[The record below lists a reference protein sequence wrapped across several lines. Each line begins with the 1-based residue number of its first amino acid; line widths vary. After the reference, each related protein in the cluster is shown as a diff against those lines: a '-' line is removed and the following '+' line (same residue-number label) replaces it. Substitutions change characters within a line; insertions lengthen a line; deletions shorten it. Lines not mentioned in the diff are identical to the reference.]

1 MNSSTPNTNGLQSY
15 DAEAIQ
21 TWLMSE
27 IAQQLN
33 IELDEIDVT
42 ERLDSYGLDSAQAIM
57 MANKAEKL
65 LGFKLSPLLL
75 WHYPTIASLSQRIA
89 EDLQGED
96 TEIFQI

>member
-1 MNSSTPNTNGLQSY
+1 MKSSTPKTNGLQSY
-15 DAEAIQ
+15 DAAAIQ
-21 TWLMSE
+21 AWLVSE
-27 IAQQLN
+27 IAQHLN
-33 IELDEIDVT
+33 IEPQEIDVT
-42 ERLDSYGLDSAQAIM
+42 ERLDSYGLDSAQGIM
-57 MANKAEKL
+57 IANKAEKL

>member
-21 TWLMSE
+21 AWLMSE

-33 IELDEIDVT
+33 IEPDEIDVT

>member
-1 MNSSTPNTNGLQSY
+1 MNSSTPNTNGLQFY

-21 TWLMSE
+21 AWLVSE

-33 IELDEIDVT
+33 IEPDEIDVT

-57 MANKAEKL
+57 MANKAEQL

>member
-21 TWLMSE
+21 AWLMSE